1 MHYITEIKDIG
12 KKCRIIIDDDI
23 VVQLYE
29 GDVRKLGIKADSQFS
44 NESYNEMYNI
54 LNKRARER
62 SLFLL
67 KDMDKTEKQIRDKLK
82 LGDYPEDIINNA
94 IEFLKKY
101 GYVDD
106 IRYAKLYISS
116 KQNSKSIKQIE
127 LELYKKGVNKENVS
141 KVLLEMDLFMENA
154 SKALIIAGAII
165 LSILIIAL
173 GMYIYQQAS
182 GAAQGT
188 NLDPQ
193 KAQAY
198 NSEFISYEGVRT
210 GTDVR
215 QLVGAII
222 NHNRVNQDDTS
233 RLILIEDAAGDATR
247 DPDDANWTT
256 NKVKDY
262 SVASYKTGLTY
273 KVSFGYNKSG
283 YITVAYIVKQ

>member
-1 MHYITEIKDIG
+1 
-12 KKCRIIIDDDI
+12 
-23 VVQLYE
+23 
-29 GDVRKLGIKADSQFS
+29 
-44 NESYNEMYNI
+44 
-54 LNKRARER
+54 
-62 SLFLL
+62 
-67 KDMDKTEKQIRDKLK
+67 
-82 LGDYPEDIINNA
+82 
-94 IEFLKKY
+94 
-101 GYVDD
+101 
-106 IRYAKLYISS
+106 
-116 KQNSKSIKQIE
+116 
-127 LELYKKGVNKENVS
+127 
-141 KVLLEMDLFMENA
+141 MENA

-198 NSEFISYEGVRT
+198 NAEFISYEGVRT
-210 GTDVR
+210 GTDVK

-233 RLILIEDAAGDATR
+233 RLILIEGAAGDAIR
-247 DPDDANWTT
+247 DPDDTNWTT

-283 YITVAYIVKQ
+283 YITVAYIVQQ

>member
-1 MHYITEIKDIG
+1 
-12 KKCRIIIDDDI
+12 
-23 VVQLYE
+23 
-29 GDVRKLGIKADSQFS
+29 
-44 NESYNEMYNI
+44 
-54 LNKRARER
+54 
-62 SLFLL
+62 
-67 KDMDKTEKQIRDKLK
+67 
-82 LGDYPEDIINNA
+82 
-94 IEFLKKY
+94 
-101 GYVDD
+101 
-106 IRYAKLYISS
+106 
-116 KQNSKSIKQIE
+116 
-127 LELYKKGVNKENVS
+127 
-141 KVLLEMDLFMENA
+141 MENA

-198 NSEFISYEGVRT
+198 NAEFISYEGVRT
-210 GTDVR
+210 GTDVK

-247 DPDDANWTT
+247 DPDDTNWTT

-262 SVASYKTGLTY
+262 SVASYKTVLTY
-273 KVSFGYNKSG
+273 KVYFVYNKSV